1 MIKTVYRD
9 IVSIV
14 KVNLLFLT
22 TGGLGLNPAW
32 KIIFY
37 TRTTYNISIVA
48 TKEALTMRSATEQLL
63 TEQNVPCT
71 CDLRITSK
79 ASLPPSHRGVL
90 N

>member
-32 KIIFY
+32 KIIFL
-37 TRTTYNISIVA
+37 RIVA